1 MSNSLWPYGLQHA
14 RLPRP
19 SPSPG
24 VCSNWCPSSQW
35 CHPIISFSVT
45 LFLLSSIFAIIK
57 IFSNESALHIR
68 WPKYWSFSFSNS
80 PSSEYSELISFR
92 KSVDIKKGRQALD
105 LWKRWHRLRCP
116 VIQHSKWPNIGQSWS
131 WVHYSSTGFY
141 PVWKVLMESHSWA
154 AQIGFMY
161 EWISDAGPLIQD
173 LFQEP
178 NSQRK
183 SEKRKNPPRLC
194 SPLAHNYFPFD
205 LWNIHQI

>member
-1 MSNSLWPYGLQHA
+1 MVFATYGLQHA
-14 RLPRP
+14 RLSCP
-19 SPSPG
+19 SPSPSLPKFISIES
-24 VCSNWCPSSQW
+24 VIPSNHLILCCLLLLLHSVFPS
-35 CHPIISFSVT
+35 IRV
-45 LFLLSSIFAIIK
+45 
-57 IFSNESALHIR
+57 FSNESAVHIR
-68 WPKYWSFSFSNS
+68 WPKYWCFSFSNS

-105 LWKRWHRLRCP
+105 LWKRWHRLCCP